1 VALMTSRCTAAGPC
15 DAHRDGA
22 PLTEKCPWFCDRPGC
37 DRKAVIECGRVGR
50 SYCRQHASLPG
61 RPVTTGSG
69 TTPKVTFRLSTA
81 ERERGEAV
89 ARGRG
94 QSIGE
99 LAKRAFLGELER
111 G

>member
-1 VALMTSRCTAAGPC
+1 VS
-15 DAHRDGA
+15 
-22 PLTEKCPWFCDRPGC
+22 F
-37 DRKAVIECGRVGR
+37 RV
-50 SYCRQHASLPG
+50 SA
-61 RPVTTGSG
+61 
-69 TTPKVTFRLSTA
+69 A

-89 ARGRG
+89 AKARG